1 MNTKTME
8 GLVGAKTNM
17 EMANTPFRVLKEAR
31 RRGDTATMER
41 AMGYMNDLSEKAE
54 SYQVKADEGMK
65 EDAKEARE
73 KAELERNKAIEKRR
87 EEREISE
94 EKLEESRA
102 KNEESKIDS
111 VEISE
116 DGKALQKEAAA
127 DGTAD
132 AEAQSKEPSAKEPI
146 TYVKV
151 DVNTVETAPMKEIK
165 GASVDCSV

>member
-65 EDAKEARE
+65 EDAKEAELKTKRVKWIRLRSARMAKRCKKKQRQME
-73 KAELERNKAIEKRR
+73 RQMRKRKAKSLRR
-87 EEREISE
+87 
-94 EKLEESRA
+94 
-102 KNEESKIDS
+102 KNR
-111 VEISE
+111 
-116 DGKALQKEAAA
+116 L
-127 DGTAD
+127 
-132 AEAQSKEPSAKEPI
+132 
-146 TYVKV
+146 
-151 DVNTVETAPMKEIK
+151 PM
-165 GASVDCSV
+165 